1 MILQYPLQLIQG
13 GDLMHSNIRAIL
25 VVVLPAV
32 TTAVVKILNDGK

>member
-1 MILQYPLQLIQG
+1 MILHDPLQLIQG

-32 TTAVVKILNDGK
+32 TTAVVNILNDGK